1 MKFLGRVAA
10 LVFMVGLGWNTTLPA
25 EAGVLPLPTQQST
38 TPSDGN
44 AGHPVD
50 YGALAEMLK
59 DPKARAALI
68 KTLDHLAADAG
79 QSPGVQKNSTQSGTG
94 DAGPNESTDHSLA
107 SRMAMETSVFF
118 QDIGHSVEGTYERI
132 RRLMHGEHGVFDLDQ
147 FLAGLWPMVALILM
161 SYGLWL
167 LAERL
172 FRPLLVRLNHW
183 AGRGSNRQHL
193 LRASISLVFAGA
205 VGLGV
210 LALIYL
216 MGNAVSVW
224 LAGDVAVIARQQ
236 ALFLNAFVVLE
247 LARMMLRLVLVPTY
261 PGLRLFP
268 ITAETARFW
277 TARVSWLL
285 LGAGY
290 GMMVLV
296 PVLRRVYGQDAAQIT
311 ASAIALLGF
320 LWTVTTLLKQR
331 GTIRD
336 ALMQAAAHRKGA
348 VASWLLSVL
357 GQIWHILAVGYVAM
371 VFLVAITRP
380 SDALPFIGTATGY
393 SALILAG
400 GFLVSGF
407 LSQILGGE
415 VRLKDHHRQRLPR
428 LEQRLNTYLPWL
440 LRLLRV
446 LIVLAVAAG
455 ILAVWRVTNLFE
467 WLTTP
472 VGQRFLSSVF
482 DIFFVISLALF
493 AWLVIASLIEV
504 KLIAEQDHMP
514 SARIKTLLALFR
526 NVVAIALVTMTLMMV
541 LSELGVN
548 IGPLLAGAGVLGL
561 AIGFGAQKLVQDVI
575 TGIFI
580 QLENA
585 INTGD
590 TVTAGG
596 VTGTVENLTIRSVG
610 MRDLSGT
617 YHIVPFSS
625 VGVVSNFMRGFAY
638 HKAEYGIAYRES
650 IDDAISH
657 LRAAFDDLM
666 TDPLMK
672 HKILEPIQIPGVT
685 ELAASSVNI
694 RVMIKT
700 TPGDQWAVGRAYNR
714 LVKLHFDAA
723 GIEIPFPHTTLY
735 FGEDKSG
742 TPTAA
747 QLQLT
752 RRPARSDAG
761 EGAKASTGA
770 SQLPS
775 QDEATRWVPD
785 KSDIDGDSGH

>member
-10 LVFMVGLGWNTTLPA
+10 LVFMVGLSCGMVPTVQ
-25 EAGVLPLPTQQST
+25 AGVLPLPTSESAA
-38 TPSDGN
+38 PSDGK
-44 AGHPVD
+44 ADHPVD
-50 YGALAEMLK
+50 YRALADMLK

-79 QSPGVQKNSTQSGTG
+79 QTADGKDHGAQSDAG
-94 DAGPNESTDHSLA
+94 DAEANEPADHSLA

-118 QDIGHSVEGTYERI
+118 QDIGQSVEGTYQRI
-132 RRLMHGEHGVFDLDQ
+132 RRLMNGEHGVFELDR
-147 FLAGLWPMVALILM
+147 FLAGLWPMMALILL

-172 FRPLLVRLNHW
+172 FRPLLIRLNQW
-183 AGRGSNRQHL
+183 AGRGSTRQHL
-193 LRASISLVFAGA
+193 LRASLSLLFAGG

-210 LALIYL
+210 LALIYVV
-216 MGNAVSVW
+216 GNAVSVW
-224 LAGDVAVIARQQ
+224 LAGDVAVFARQQ
-236 ALFLNAFVVLE
+236 ALYLNAFVVLE

-268 ITAETARFW
+268 ISAETARFW

-290 GMMVLV
+290 GMMVVV

-311 ASAIALLGF
+311 ASVIALVGF

-336 ALMQAAAHRKGA
+336 ALMQAATHRKGP
-348 VASWLLSVL
+348 VAGWFLSVL
-357 GQIWHILAVGYVAM
+357 AQIWHVLAVGYVAM

-380 SDALPFIGTATGY
+380 SDALPFIGSATGY

-400 GFLVSGF
+400 GFLVSGL

-440 LRLLRV
+440 LRMLRA
-446 LIVLAVAAG
+446 LIVLAVVAG

-482 DIFFVISLALF
+482 DIFFVIGLALF

-504 KLIAEQDHMP
+504 KLIAERDHMP

-650 IDDAISH
+650 IDDAIAH

-666 TDPLMK
+666 ADPLMK

-752 RRPARSDAG
+752 RRPARSDTEDG
-761 EGAKASTGA
+761 EKKGTDAATR
-770 SQLPS
+770 PS
-775 QDEATRWVPD
+775 QDEATRWMPD
-785 KSDIDGDSGH
+785 KSDVDGDSGH